1 MKTRK
6 WLALLLS
13 VIMVLTATLAAAESV
28 YPLGGDVKL
37 TYFGQLHKKVAKA
50 YSGWEELEVVQDWF
64 KATGV
69 TLEFQCPPSGMEE
82 EQFSMML
89 VSDKYPDIIAYSFH
103 DLPGGLTKYYE
114 DGVIIDLTPYLEE
127 YAPNYTKWL
136 NDNPSVKKEIMD
148 DSGRILCFPFAKGGG
163 YLLSTWGPIVRED
176 ILAELNL
183 EMPTTIDEWETV
195 LKAVKEAHPDM
206 IPFTGDKDRLLQAFS
221 PAYGCSWGGWFA
233 DDEGKARFAPADEAY
248 KPFIEKMASWFE
260 MGLIDQDIISMD
272 EAAADN
278 KMNAG
283 LAFATYGAGSAQV
296 AAYMNANAGNETYS
310 VVGAPFP
317 SLEKGQIV
325 KFATQWPAL
334 ANPEVT
340 ISTSCKNVEAAIRM
354 YDWAFGEEGS
364 TRLNWG
370 IENVSYTVDETG
382 AKHYTDLILHN
393 PDGKS
398 VDAILANYALVAVK
412 GPCALVQ
419 DPDYMLDYY
428 ALDQQ
433 KRSMQN
439 WATKDNNSF
448 EFPHV
453 SYIDN
458 EASDFTNKMSDIE
471 TYTDTM
477 IAKFIIG
484 TEPLSGYDTYIDTV
498 NKMGLSDA
506 VQIQQNALNRFL
518 SRGE

>member
-6 WLALLLS
+6 WIALLLG
-13 VIMVLTATLAAAESV
+13 VLMALTATLSVAESV
-28 YPLGGDVKL
+28 YPLEGDIKL

-50 YSGWEELEVVQDWF
+50 YTGWTDLEVVQDWF

-82 EQFSMML
+82 EQFSTML
-89 VSDKYPDIIAYSFH
+89 ISEPYPDIIAYSFH

-127 YAPNYTKWL
+127 FAPNYTKWL
-136 NDNPSVKKEIMD
+136 NDNPSIKKEIMD
-148 DSGRILCFPFAKGGG
+148 DNGRILCFPFAKGGG

-176 ILAELNL
+176 ILAELKL
-183 EMPTTIDEWETV
+183 EMPTTIDEWEAV
-195 LKAVKEAHPDM
+195 LVAVKAAHPEM
-206 IPFTGDKDRLLQAFS
+206 IPFTGNMDRLLQAFS

-233 DDEGKARFAPADEAY
+233 DDEGKARFAPTDEAY
-248 KPFIEKMASWFE
+248 KPFLEKMHSWFE
-260 MGLIDQDIISMD
+260 KGLIDPDIMSLD
-272 EAAADN
+272 EASADN
-278 KMNAG
+278 KMTAG
-283 LAFATYGAGSAQV
+283 QAFATYGAGSAQV
-296 AAYMNANAGNETYS
+296 AAYMNANADNKTYS

-325 KFATQWPAL
+325 KYATQWPAL

-340 ISTSCKNVEAAIRM
+340 ISTSCKNVEAAVRM
-354 YDWAFGEEGS
+354 YDWGFSEEGS

-370 IENVSYTVDETG
+370 IEGVSYTVDETG

-428 ALDQQ
+428 AMDQQ

-453 SYIDN
+453 SYIDS
-458 EASDFTNKMSDIE
+458 EAGDFTNIMADLE

-477 IAKFIIG
+477 VAKFIIG
-484 TEPLSGYDTYIDTV
+484 SEPIGNYDNYLKTAAG
-498 NKMGLSDA
+498 MRLADA
-506 VQIQQNALNRFL
+506 TAIQQAALDRFL
-518 SRGE
+518 ARGE